1 MELEE
6 AFDILDSTLGMFS
19 FFADEIENGDLKEKF
34 LLTPVYTSI
43 ENFYNEKN
51 EFVSE
56 SRAYFNYVDG
66 GKEYK
71 RYIVDVRPVCSCVV
85 NEWPSE
91 KAIYIRQF
99 LKEVFNACFDYCKG
113 KLDDNMMSSAL
124 EEGYNYH
131 RRYTKDSHY
140 MLIIETIMLDMIHE
154 MSHALGVTE
163 DIEPELEEKIERP
176 KSFAESLLEEI
187 KDLKEK
193 ITQLT
198 QEKVDVNNLNP
209 KGVTIQEQAFN
220 AQTGAPCFTNTQ
232 MGILMHAVA
241 LMTEDSV
248 PGKTTLGTVVEKISG
263 YKAKTVNQNMKGTHR
278 ETDKETVAKAIED
291 KFPNLAAKVRKL

>member
-1 MELEE
+1 MEINE
-6 AFDILDSTLGMFS
+6 AIDILDSTLGMFS

-85 NEWPSE
+85 NEWPSY
-91 KAIYIRQF
+91 KAKFIRKF
-99 LKEVFNACFDYCKG
+99 LKEDLFICLDYCKG

-131 RRYTKDSHY
+131 RRYNKDSHY
-140 MLIIETIMLDMIHE
+140 LLIIETIMLDIIHE

-163 DIEPELEEKIERP
+163 DIEPEIEEKTERP
-176 KSFAESLLEEI
+176 KRFTESLLEEI

-193 ITQLT
+193 INQLT
-198 QEKVDVNNLNP
+198 QERGDMNQLDGSDSVP
-209 KGVTIQEQAFN
+209 EQAFN
-220 AQTGAPCFTNTQ
+220 AKTNVACFTSAQ
-232 MGILMHAVA
+232 MGILMEAVGNLIESPA
-241 LMTEDSV
+241 
-248 PGKTTLGTVVEKISG
+248 PGKSTLGAVVEKISG

-278 ETDKETVAKAIED
+278 EADKETVAKAIED
-291 KFPNLAAKVRKL
+291 KFPKLAAKVRKL